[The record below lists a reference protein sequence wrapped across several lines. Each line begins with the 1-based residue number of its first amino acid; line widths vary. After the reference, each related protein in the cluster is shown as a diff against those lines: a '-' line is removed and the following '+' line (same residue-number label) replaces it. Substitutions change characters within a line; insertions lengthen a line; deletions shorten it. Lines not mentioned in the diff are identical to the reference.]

1 MFLWKCS
8 VGLVDGYKLAFINN
22 PRRGKLCVVRKVNQH
37 APIQVKRASDA
48 SLAVRGARI
57 FNLLP
62 QNIRDT
68 LLTPNKSVIPFKT
81 KLDQFLSSVPDQPTI
96 QSRKRPAQT
105 NSLLDQIPMTIRTL

>member
-68 LLTPNKSVIPFKT
+68 LLTSTKSVIPFKT